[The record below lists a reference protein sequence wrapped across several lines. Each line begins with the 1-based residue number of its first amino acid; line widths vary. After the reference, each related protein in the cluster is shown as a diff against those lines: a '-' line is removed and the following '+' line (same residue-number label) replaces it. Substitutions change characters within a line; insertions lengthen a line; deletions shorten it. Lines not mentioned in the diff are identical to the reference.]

1 MKAVVLAEIGASH
14 VLKVEDDRL
23 APEPA
28 ANEVC
33 VEIEYAGINFVDVY
47 QRTGLYALELPAVA
61 GREGAGVVRKV
72 GDTAAQE
79 TDVKVGDKVAVFAQG
94 AYAQYVCAE
103 ATHVLKLGRDIS
115 TKLGAAMM
123 LQGLT
128 AWTLVRDAH
137 EVQRGEWVLV
147 RAAAGGTGGLV
158 SQMAKHL
165 GAQVIG
171 TASTPGKCSIAK
183 ANGCD
188 FVINHE
194 ETNVEAEVL
203 RLTDQLGCHAVF
215 SGVGRATFGAD
226 LNCTRRKGTLVT
238 YGNSS
243 GPIEA
248 FRPLQLSGKNLKL
261 VRPTLANYI
270 KDRGEFDLRSAE
282 LVNLVSTGAVKVN
295 IGKVYGMDE
304 VGKAQDELSQGLTTG
319 KLLVRIS

>member
-1 MKAVVLAEIGASH
+1 MKAVVLVETGASD
-14 VLKVEDDRL
+14 VLKIENDWST
-23 APEPA
+23 PEPE

-47 QRTGLYALELPAVA
+47 QRTGLYALNLPVVA

-72 GDTAAQE
+72 GSIAAQE
-79 TDVKVGDKVAVFAQG
+79 TDIKVGDKVAVFTQG

-103 ATHVLKLGRDIS
+103 ATHVLKLGQDIS
-115 TKLGAAMM
+115 TELGAALM

-128 AWTLVRDAH
+128 AWTLVRDAY
-137 EVQRGEWVLV
+137 EVQKGDWILV
-147 RAAAGGTGGLV
+147 QAAAGGTGGLV
-158 SQMAKHL
+158 TQMAKHL
-165 GAQVIG
+165 GAKVIG
-171 TASTPGKCSIAK
+171 TASTPEKCSIAK

-188 FVINHE
+188 FVINYK
-194 ETNVEAEVL
+194 ETDAEAEVL

-215 SGVGRATFGAD
+215 SGVGQATFGAD
-226 LNCTRRKGTLVT
+226 LNCTRWKGTLVT

-248 FRPLQLSGKNLKL
+248 FRPLQLSVKNLKL
-261 VRPTLANYI
+261 VRPTLANFI
-270 KDRGEFDLRSAE
+270 KDREEFDLRSAE
-282 LVNLVSTGAVKVN
+282 LVNLISTGAVKVN

-319 KLLVRIS
+319 KLLIRIS